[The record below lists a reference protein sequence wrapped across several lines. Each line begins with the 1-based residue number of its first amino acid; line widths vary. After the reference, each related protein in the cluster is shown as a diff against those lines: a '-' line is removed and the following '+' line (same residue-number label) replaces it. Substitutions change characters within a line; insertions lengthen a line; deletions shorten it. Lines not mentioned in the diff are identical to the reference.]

1 MIRDENQSDSIF
13 NKENDFALVMAS
25 ICIAKRLS
33 NDPLSNQ
40 IVVQAI
46 ERASSLSEPAFLD
59 TVRSLVEEE
68 NLYNNRDD
76 QNEKDSN
83 DYSMD
88 EEMIDDKLSE
98 AEEDDENR
106 NEDES
111 EDEDENRN
119 EDESEDED
127 DADYETEEENLLDL
141 EDKTDKE

>member
-13 NKENDFALVMAS
+13 NRENDFALVMAS

-46 ERASSLSEPAFLD
+46 QRASSLSEPVFLD

-68 NLYNNRDD
+68 EDSYNRDD
-76 QNEKDSN
+76 QNQKDSN

-88 EEMIDDKLSE
+88 EEIIDEKLLE
-98 AEEDDENR
+98 AEE
-106 NEDES
+106 
-111 EDEDENRN
+111 EDEN
-119 EDESEDED
+119 EIADEDED
-127 DADYETEEENLLDL
+127 DADYETKEENLLDL
-141 EDKTDKE
+141 EDKTDNE

>member
-13 NKENDFALVMAS
+13 NRENDFALVMAS

-46 ERASSLSEPAFLD
+46 QRASSLSEPVFLD

-68 NLYNNRDD
+68 DSYNRDD
-76 QNEKDSN
+76 QNQKDSN

-88 EEMIDDKLSE
+88 EEIIDEKLLE
-98 AEEDDENR
+98 AEE
-106 NEDES
+106 
-111 EDEDENRN
+111 EDEN
-119 EDESEDED
+119 EIADEDED
-127 DADYETEEENLLDL
+127 DADYETKEENLLDL
-141 EDKTDKE
+141 EDKTDNE

>member
-13 NKENDFALVMAS
+13 NRENDFALVMAS

-46 ERASSLSEPAFLD
+46 QRASSLSEPVFLD

-68 NLYNNRDD
+68 DSYNRDD
-76 QNEKDSN
+76 QNEKDSS

-88 EEMIDDKLSE
+88 EEDDKLLE
-98 AEEDDENR
+98 AEE
-106 NEDES
+106 EDES
-111 EDEDENRN
+111 EIADEDEDEN
-119 EDESEDED
+119 
-127 DADYETEEENLLDL
+127 DADYETKEENLLDL
-141 EDKTDKE
+141 EDKTDNE

>member
-46 ERASSLSEPAFLD
+46 ERASSLSEPAFLE

-68 NLYNNRDD
+68 DSYNRDD

-88 EEMIDDKLSE
+88 EEMIDDKLLE
-98 AEEDDENR
+98 AEEDDENG
-106 NEDES
+106 S
-111 EDEDENRN
+111 

-127 DADYETEEENLLDL
+127 DADYETKEENLLDL
-141 EDKTDKE
+141 EDRTDNE

>member
-13 NKENDFALVMAS
+13 NRENDFALVMAS

-46 ERASSLSEPAFLD
+46 QRASSLSEPVFLD

-68 NLYNNRDD
+68 DSYNRDD
-76 QNEKDSN
+76 QNQKDSN

-88 EEMIDDKLSE
+88 EEIIDEKLLE
-98 AEEDDENR
+98 AEE
-106 NEDES
+106 
-111 EDEDENRN
+111 EDEN
-119 EDESEDED
+119 EIADED
-127 DADYETEEENLLDL
+127 DADYETKEENLLDL
-141 EDKTDKE
+141 EDKTDNE

>member
-13 NKENDFALVMAS
+13 NRENDFALVMAS

-46 ERASSLSEPAFLD
+46 QRASSLSEPVFLD

-68 NLYNNRDD
+68 EDSYNRDD
-76 QNEKDSN
+76 QNQKDSN

-88 EEMIDDKLSE
+88 EEIIDEKLLE
-98 AEEDDENR
+98 AEE
-106 NEDES
+106 
-111 EDEDENRN
+111 EDEN
-119 EDESEDED
+119 EIADED
-127 DADYETEEENLLDL
+127 DADYETKEENLLDL
-141 EDKTDKE
+141 EDKTDNE